1 MEAPFKDDMKV
12 ETEPNVYEQY
22 EEYAKQVEVKQS
34 DDISA
39 EVEDEKNVDVISRF
53 IYYVSKPLC
62 L

>member
-1 MEAPFKDDMKV
+1 MEV